1 MGFVWPFKEYH
12 LEDFDSVVIPLGQ
25 AQRAA
30 SVVAENQRRT
40 AARTPAEEE
49 REAEKASDSDNGKDS
64 DSDNAVATIEAL
76 RAEID
81 ADVSASGHDSA
92 YDRKSKVVNKAL
104 IDIGMGR
111 YQWELFVLCGF
122 GWFADN
128 LWLQTV
134 ALTLP
139 SLSAEF
145 GVSETNV
152 RFTTLSLFL
161 GLCIGAFFWGISAD
175 VIGRRPAFN
184 LTLLLTGIFG
194 VAVGA
199 ASSWISA
206 CGLYAGLG
214 CGIGGNLPVDGTIL
228 SEALPMTSSNLLTL
242 LSIFW
247 PFGQLYSSLV
257 GWAFLTSYAGNN
269 GWRYLNYTMGA
280 TTLSMFLCHFMLFH
294 LFESPK
300 FLLSKGRQREA
311 IMVIRAIAYH
321 NGKKT
326 WISEEIL
333 DEIGGISVLA
343 KEEAQSSM
351 ETIKRSLGKF
361 STQRIKPLF
370 AYKRLAINTTL
381 LWIIWAAIGMAYP
394 LFNAFIVQYLQ
405 AADPNAPPIPDNVL
419 YRNYAIQSIRRMPW
433 QCHRC
438 IYCPTEMFF
447 LFLFTTSTDATFQLG
462 FSCMVALFQNQAY
475 GTLYAYSPETFPSP
489 NRSTGTGIGS
499 GLNRFAGFCAPLVA
513 IYSVSDTSAS
523 AKVPMYVSSALFLVC
538 LMATACLPIE
548 TAGKQLI

>member
-1 MGFVWPFKEYH
+1 
-12 LEDFDSVVIPLGQ
+12 
-25 AQRAA
+25 
-30 SVVAENQRRT
+30 
-40 AARTPAEEE
+40 
-49 REAEKASDSDNGKDS
+49 
-64 DSDNAVATIEAL
+64 
-76 RAEID
+76 
-81 ADVSASGHDSA
+81 
-92 YDRKSKVVNKAL
+92 
-104 IDIGMGR
+104 
-111 YQWELFVLCGF
+111 
-122 GWFADN
+122 
-128 LWLQTV
+128 
-134 ALTLP
+134 
-139 SLSAEF
+139 
-145 GVSETNV
+145 
-152 RFTTLSLFL
+152 
-161 GLCIGAFFWGISAD
+161 
-175 VIGRRPAFN
+175 
-184 LTLLLTGIFG
+184 
-194 VAVGA
+194 
-199 ASSWISA
+199 
-206 CGLYAGLG
+206 
-214 CGIGGNLPVDGTIL
+214 
-228 SEALPMTSSNLLTL
+228 
-242 LSIFW
+242 
-247 PFGQLYSSLV
+247 
-257 GWAFLTSYAGNN
+257 
-269 GWRYLNYTMGA
+269 
-280 TTLSMFLCHFMLFH
+280 
-294 LFESPK
+294 
-300 FLLSKGRQREA
+300 
-311 IMVIRAIAYH
+311 MVIRAIAYH

-419 YRNYAIQSIRRMPW
+419 YRNYAIQSIVGCPGSVIAAYTVRLKCVGRRGTMAVSLLL
-433 QCHRC
+433 
-438 IYCPTEMFF
+438 TGVF